1 MRAQAKIEGVRA
13 EATSTGFRLTTREG
27 DVHEVPAVTAA
38 VWRAADGRTEAA
50 GLLAAA
56 RSVDPAADM
65 ALVWSALDA
74 LGDAGLLVSRAAP
87 PAGALDRR
95 AAIRTMALAAGA
107 VLAVLPRGARS
118 AEEAAAKKVQ
128 PAREQVQKA
137 SLKASEQDEKSLR
150 QDEEKMKAEIQ
161 AIEARAKE
169 EEAKLAPAAR
179 ADVAAGRQR
188 ESAAKKQIT
197 ELRAREETRKQS
209 LKASEQS
216 NKAQAL

>member
-13 EATSTGFRLTTREG
+13 EATSTGWRLTTREG
-27 DVHEVPAVTAA
+27 AVHEVPAVTAA
-38 VWRAADGRTEAA
+38 VWHAADGHTEAA

-56 RSVDPAADM
+56 RAVEPAADM

-87 PAGALDRR
+87 PAGGLDRR

-118 AEEAAAKKVQ
+118 AEEAAAKKKVQ
-128 PAREQVQKA
+128 PLREETEKRQM
-137 SLKASEQDEKSLR
+137 KASEEDEKSLR
-150 QDEEKMKAEIQ
+150 QDEEKMKGEIK
-161 AIEARAKE
+161 AIEARAQE
-169 EEAKLAPAAR
+169 EESKLAPAAR

-197 ELRAREETRKQS
+197 ELRAREEEKKRS
-209 LKASEQS
+209 VKAVEQ
-216 NKAQAL
+216 NKKAE